1 MFNIKDAFIS
11 LENYNYVYI
20 GREKELYFASSA
32 NENEKKQFIC
42 SYSKYLISK
51 DLFSKNF

>member
-42 SYSKYLISK
+42 SYSKYLIK
-51 DLFSKNF
+51 RFIF